1 MPIKLLWQHD
11 SSKPIGVW
19 RDIHEDSKGLFVRG
33 HIIASTQ
40 CGFEALELLKAGAI
54 DGLSIGYW
62 IVKSHKSNNG
72 VRYLTEID
80 LREISLVTFP
90 MLPEARISNYE
101 QPSVKG
107 VLCVVLFILFS
118 SMSLY
123 STIFV
128 VRF

>member
-1 MPIKLLWQHD
+1 LPYTD
-11 SSKPIGVW
+11 S
-19 RDIHEDSKGLFVRG
+19 
-33 HIIASTQ
+33 
-40 CGFEALELLKAGAI
+40 ELLFHTGAI

-101 QPSVKG
+101 HQYSSLRPCSTESESQSKG
-107 VLCVVLFILFS
+107 TILQEKISKSPEEQLEESIQLLEQNFYKLIKI
-118 SMSLY
+118 MK
-123 STIFV
+123 
-128 VRF
+128 